1 MIIASTSA
9 RTSHE
14 RVVSSAAST
23 RNLYRYRC
31 SRKSINGN
39 NERSSQSLLLKT
51 NSVKP
56 DRFEISLTGQ
66 EEDANTNTTTNKVR
80 TISLDLGGK
89 ERQQTKIEYD
99 GQKSELLCVEIKRPL
114 GIVLEEKRKSGT
126 TIETNIEVVEIVQGS
141 NADEDGRVK
150 VGDVLRLTTAVFNV
164 SAPVDVT
171 TWMNPPAKANV
182 RAFVKNASFDKTM
195 LAIKSHSVQVDYDGD
210 SREMET
216 VAMVFER
223 RK

>member
-1 MIIASTSA
+1 
-9 RTSHE
+9 
-14 RVVSSAAST
+14 
-23 RNLYRYRC
+23 
-31 SRKSINGN
+31 
-39 NERSSQSLLLKT
+39 
-51 NSVKP
+51 
-56 DRFEISLTGQ
+56 
-66 EEDANTNTTTNKVR
+66 
-80 TISLDLGGK
+80 
-89 ERQQTKIEYD
+89 
-99 GQKSELLCVEIKRPL
+99 VEIKRPL